1 VGHQDDGFGAILDSV
16 LDGGEGAGDTLVVGD
31 LGVGLL
37 VEGNVEVDLK
47 SLLSVLCTYM
57 YRVEVFG
64 YRHTRMRTRLPL
76 RSTSVMESL
85 LERDMIAVLGDRQ

>member
-1 VGHQDDGFGAILDSV
+1 VGHQDNGFGAILDSV

-47 SLLSVLCTYM
+47 GLSSVYFIVWKC
-57 YRVEVFG
+57 FG
-64 YRHTRMRTRLPL
+64 VVIR
-76 RSTSVMESL
+76 
-85 LERDMIAVLGDRQ
+85 G

>member
-16 LDGGEGAGDTLVVGD
+16 LDGGEGAGDTLVVGN

-47 SLLSVLCTYM
+47 SLLSVLCT